1 MGTGSRIE
9 RRRAE
14 LSLSQEEV
22 AQRVRRLGG
31 EIHQTGID
39 KIEKRD
45 TQRPRFL
52 KEIAVALGVTEEW
65 LLTGRL
71 PMERTDSSPPAVV
84 AVPVPIVTWIS
95 AGSMARDH
103 AQQDIIGEIDTFG
116 LDGKGRWIAL
126 RVEGDSMDRISPPG
140 SLIFV
145 NLGDKRLVPNACYII
160 ANGDGEAS
168 YKRFRANPARF
179 EPVSTNPA
187 HEAIFP
193 DGEPAVI
200 GRVRRSVL
208 DM

>member
-14 LSLSQEEV
+14 LGLSQEEV

-52 KEIAVALGVTEEW
+52 KEIAIALEVNEDW
-65 LLTGRL
+65 LLSGRE
-71 PMERTDSSPPAVV
+71 PMERPSIPELAKMAIT
-84 AVPVPIVTWIS
+84 VPVVTWVS
-95 AGSMARDH
+95 AGSLARDD
-103 AQQDIIGEIDTFG
+103 AQQDVIGSILVGD
-116 LDGKGRWIAL
+116 LDPKGKWVCL

-140 SLIFV
+140 SLILV
-145 NLGDKRLVPNACYII
+145 NLADRRLVTNACYII
-160 ANGDGEAS
+160 TNGDGDAS
-168 YKRFRANPARF
+168 YKRFRANPSRF

-193 DGEPAVI
+193 DHEPAVI
-200 GRVRRSVL
+200 GRVRRSIL
-208 DM
+208 EM

>member
-9 RRRAE
+9 QRRSQ
-14 LSLSQEEV
+14 LGLSQEEV

-45 TQRPRFL
+45 TQRPRYL
-52 KEIAVALGVTEEW
+52 KEIAIALGVNEDW
-65 LLTGRL
+65 LLLGRE
-71 PMERTDSSPPAVV
+71 PMERTDAPEALAAPAI
-84 AVPVPIVTWIS
+84 VPIVTWVS
-95 AGSMARDH
+95 AGAMARDDG
-103 AQQDIIGEIDTFG
+103 QQDIVGEIEAAG
-116 LDGKGRWIAL
+116 LDVRGNWIAL

-140 SLIFV
+140 SVILV
-145 NLGDKRLVPNACYII
+145 NMADRRLVPNACYII
-160 ANGDGEAS
+160 SNGDGEAS

-193 DGEPAVI
+193 DHEPAVI
-200 GRVRRSVL
+200 GRVKRSIL

>member
-9 RRRAE
+9 RRRSE
-14 LSLSQEEV
+14 LGLSQEEV

-52 KEIAVALGVTEEW
+52 KEIAIALGVHEEW
-65 LLTGRL
+65 LLSGRE
-71 PMERTDSSPPAVV
+71 PMERVTSPTATPPPVR
-84 AVPVPIVTWIS
+84 VPIVTWVS
-95 AGSMARDH
+95 AGAMARDD
-103 AQQDIIGEIDTFG
+103 AQQEPIGEIDASD
-116 LDGKGRWIAL
+116 LDPKGQWIAL

-140 SLIFV
+140 SVIFV
-145 NLGDKRLVPNACYII
+145 NLRDKRLVTNACYII
-160 ANGDGEAS
+160 TNGDGEAS
-168 YKRFRANPARF
+168 YKRFRANPPRF

-187 HEAIFP
+187 HEPIFP

-200 GRVRRSVL
+200 GRVRRSFI